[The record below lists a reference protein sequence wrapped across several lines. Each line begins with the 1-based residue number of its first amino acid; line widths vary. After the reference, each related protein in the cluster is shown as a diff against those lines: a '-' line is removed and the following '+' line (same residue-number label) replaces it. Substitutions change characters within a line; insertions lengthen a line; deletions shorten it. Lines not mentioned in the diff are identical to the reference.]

1 MSRLICC
8 IAALMVSASGLYAQG
23 FMGTWQGILKVPQA
37 PNDER
42 IVIKIEASDKEDRLT
57 AQFYS
62 IDQNP
67 TPLKAES
74 VKTSGQGIKINI
86 PTINGTYEGN
96 LSSDGNTITG
106 HIDSGPTTSIE
117 PRESDGHDRLGCSR
131 ASASAEADGPERE
144 AGIRTSDDQA
154 F

>member
-42 IVIKIEASDKEDRLT
+42 IVIKIASDKEDRLT

-86 PTINGTYEGN
+86 PTINGRMVKKVVLAAKIRKTSWRSCPLLIEAA
-96 LSSDGNTITG
+96 DNT
-106 HIDSGPTTSIE
+106 
-117 PRESDGHDRLGCSR
+117 
-131 ASASAEADGPERE
+131 
-144 AGIRTSDDQA
+144 
-154 F
+154 